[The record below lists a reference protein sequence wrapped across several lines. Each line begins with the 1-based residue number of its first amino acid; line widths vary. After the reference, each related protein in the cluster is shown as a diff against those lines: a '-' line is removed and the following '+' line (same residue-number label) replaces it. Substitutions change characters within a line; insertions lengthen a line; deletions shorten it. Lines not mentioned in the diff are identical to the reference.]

1 MFQKLVLTLRKNLRN
16 IAKFLSKYGKKPF
29 KYGCEE
35 VHSCNVK
42 VFQST
47 PSFIIFFVFL
57 KCCGYV
63 LGTPETSTLI
73 SSAEVFWKLKQD
85 PVWKKPQRSVP
96 KTTFL

>member
-1 MFQKLVLTLRKNLRN
+1 MAVK
-16 IAKFLSKYGKKPF
+16 KFILS
-29 KYGCEE
+29 
-35 VHSCNVK
+35 NVK

-47 PSFIIFFVFL
+47 PSFIISFVFL

-73 SSAEVFWKLKQD
+73 SSAEVFWKFKQD